1 MVNGFGLMLTVLLKQ
16 ENGFF
21 VKQIHMKIKTNPAE
35 GKGLYRGEFEH
46 DSCGIGFVAHLK
58 GRKSHNIITRGLDI
72 LRNMTHRGAE
82 GADSKTGDGAGVLIQ
97 IPRDF
102 YLIQGYE
109 LPPQGQFG
117 TGLLFLPRNK
127 EDAAGCEKILLG
139 IIKEEGVNV
148 IGFRDVPVNNSVLGE
163 ISLAAEPFIRQIL
176 LGADISQDDLERR
189 LYIIRKRAEKA
200 IRESDIGQKKSFYIP
215 SLSTKVLVYKG
226 MLTSIQLGEYFG
238 DLTDKRLQSA
248 IALVHSRFSTNTFP
262 SWDLAQPFR
271 MLGHN
276 GEINTIKG
284 NRLWMEARE
293 SILRSDKLGDLSRIY
308 PIIEPDMSDSAS
320 LDNVLEFLVM
330 SGKTLPYAMSVLIPE
345 SINAKNPISPELR
358 DFFHYHST
366 FMEPWDGPAS
376 LIFSDG
382 RYIGGMLDRNGLRPS
397 RYLITKNDLIV
408 MGSESGVLTFPPE
421 EIQEKGR
428 LKAGK
433 MLLVDTEEGRI
444 YYDNELKN
452 KLAAEFPYGKWIQ
465 ENMVTLDEI
474 ETGHNVTPDMGADYE
489 KYSTV
494 FNYSVEDTEKIIKEM
509 AATGKEPIG
518 SMGNDIPLVVLS
530 EKPCRLFNYFKQLFA
545 QVTNP
550 PIDPIREELV
560 MTLSGYLG
568 SLQQNLLDESPDKVK
583 MVRFRNPVISN
594 TYFQVVKNLRYKGFS
609 SADLYMHFD
618 PSQGA
623 DGLRKAVERLCQDA
637 EKAVDEGK
645 NYIILSDRGINKE
658 TAPIPSLM
666 AVSAVHH
673 YLIEKRKRM
682 QIDLV
687 VESAE
692 PREVMHFALLFGY
705 GASIIN
711 PYMSFAIIDR
721 LVKNKAI
728 QLDYQKAESNYIDSI
743 NKGLLKIMSKMG
755 ISTLRSYRSSQIFEA
770 VGIHQDVID
779 RYFSGTTSRIGGI
792 GLDEIAEEALI
803 PHRKAFGNEAIP
815 QLLVEG
821 VYAWR
826 KNGEHHGWNPDTV
839 SLLQWSTRT
848 GDRSIFRKYAALAD
862 ADTTKPGFIRGL
874 LKWKKNPIP
883 VEEVEPAENIMKRFV
898 TGAMSYGAIS
908 LEAHET
914 LALAMN
920 KIGGR
925 SNTGEGG
932 EDPIR
937 FKPREDGTSTR
948 SAIKQVAS
956 GRFGV
961 TTEYLV
967 NADEIQIKIAQG
979 AKPGE
984 GGQLP
989 GHKIDKI
996 IAKTRYSIP
1005 GITLIS
1011 PPPHHDIYS
1020 IEDLAQLIFD
1030 LKNVNPAAKISV
1042 KLVSEAGVGTIA
1054 AGVTKAGADLI
1065 TISGFEGGTGASP
1078 TSSIQH
1084 AGLPLELGLVE
1095 TQQTLVMNNLRRK
1108 VMLQT
1113 DGQLKTARDI
1123 ILAALMGAEE
1133 FGFSTSALVVLG
1145 CVMMRKCHLNT
1156 CPAGVATQNPELR
1169 KRFQGKADYLV
1180 NFFSF
1185 LAEDV
1190 REYLAELGFRK
1201 FEDIIGRL
1209 DLLERNSG
1217 NDNWKTKK
1225 LNLDSLL
1232 SVPAGAGSNPSRCIE
1247 KQSSKLDDVL
1257 DHELIREADKA
1268 IHEKQPVVIEMTIRN
1283 TDRTTGAMLSGI
1295 ITKLHGPAGLPD
1307 GTISCRFRG
1316 SAGQSFGAFLAP
1328 GIELRLEG
1336 DSNDYLGKGLSGGRI
1351 IVIPPPGSSFEP
1363 DRNIITGNTV
1373 LYGATR
1379 GEIYISGVAGERFGV
1394 RNSGATAVV
1403 EGVGNHCCEYMTG
1416 GRIVVLGTTG
1426 SNFAAGMSGGIA
1438 YVLNESGN
1446 FDYFCNM
1453 GMVELTLVEESG
1465 DLKELQELI
1474 RRHFEFTGSKKA
1486 EMILNDPG
1494 KYLPMFIK
1502 VIPYDYKRVLG
1513 EQKLEELKKK
1523 IAGVE
1528 MDVEF
1533 GPRV

>member
-1 MVNGFGLMLTVLLKQ
+1 MRKETEQKG
-16 ENGFF
+16 E
-21 VKQIHMKIKTNPAE
+21 
-35 GKGLYRGEFEH
+35 KGLYRDEFEH

-58 GRKSHNIITRGLDI
+58 GRKSHTIITQGLDI

-117 TGLLFLPRNK
+117 TGLLFLPRDRR
-127 EDAAGCEKILLG
+127 EAAECEEILLA
-139 IIKEEGVNV
+139 IIKEEGVGL
-148 IGFRDVPVNNSVLGE
+148 IGFRDVPVNNTVLGE
-163 ISLAAEPFIRQIL
+163 ISLAAEPYIKQIL
-176 LGADISQDDLERR
+176 LEADIKQDELERK
-189 LYIIRKRAEKA
+189 LYIIRKRVERAV
-200 IRESDIGQKKSFYIP
+200 RESDISQKKSFYIP

-226 MLTSIQLGEYFG
+226 MLTSMQLGEYFC

-293 SILRSDKLGDLSRIY
+293 SILKSDKLGDLSRIY
-308 PIIEPDMSDSAS
+308 PVIEPEMSDSAS

-330 SGKTLPYAMSVLIPE
+330 SGKSLPYAMSILIPE

-358 DFFHYHST
+358 DFYHYHST

-397 RYLITKNDLIV
+397 RYLITKSELIV

-433 MLLVDTEEGRI
+433 MLLVDTEEGKI

-474 ETGHNVTPDMGADYE
+474 ETGQNVTPDMGADYN

-618 PSQGA
+618 PAKGA
-623 DGLRKAVERLCQDA
+623 EGLEKAIGRLCLDA

-645 NYIILSDRGINKE
+645 NYIILSDRGININN
-658 TAPIPSLM
+658 APIPSLM

-682 QIDLV
+682 QIDIV

-728 QLDYQKAESNYIDSI
+728 QLDYQKAESNYINSI

-779 RYFSGTTSRIGGI
+779 RYFAGTTSRIGGI
-792 GLDEIAEEALI
+792 GMSEIAEEVLI
-803 PHRKAFGNEAIP
+803 PHRKAFVSNEGP
-815 QLLVEG
+815 QLLIEG
-821 VYAWR
+821 VYSWR
-826 KNGEHHGWNPDTV
+826 KHGEHHGWNPETV
-839 SLLQWSTRT
+839 SLLQWSTRN
-848 GDRSIFRKYAALAD
+848 GDRSIFRKYSASAD

-883 VEEVEPAENIMKRFV
+883 LEDVEPAENIMKRFV

-908 LEAHET
+908 MDAHET

-920 KIGGR
+920 RIGGR

-932 EDPIR
+932 EDPLR

-948 SAIKQVAS
+948 SSIKQVAS

-961 TTEYLV
+961 TAEYLV

-1030 LKNVNPAAKISV
+1030 LKNVNPEAKISV
-1042 KLVSEAGVGTIA
+1042 KLVSETGVGTIA

-1078 TSSIQH
+1078 VSSIQH
-1084 AGLPLELGLVE
+1084 AGLPLELGLIE

-1108 VMLQT
+1108 VMLQA
-1113 DGQLKTARDI
+1113 DGQLKT
-1123 ILAALMGAEE
+1123 
-1133 FGFSTSALVVLG
+1133 
-1145 CVMMRKCHLNT
+1145 
-1156 CPAGVATQNPELR
+1156 
-1169 KRFQGKADYLV
+1169 
-1180 NFFSF
+1180 
-1185 LAEDV
+1185 
-1190 REYLAELGFRK
+1190 
-1201 FEDIIGRL
+1201 
-1209 DLLERNSG
+1209 
-1217 NDNWKTKK
+1217 
-1225 LNLDSLL
+1225 
-1232 SVPAGAGSNPSRCIE
+1232 
-1247 KQSSKLDDVL
+1247 
-1257 DHELIREADKA
+1257 
-1268 IHEKQPVVIEMTIRN
+1268 
-1283 TDRTTGAMLSGI
+1283 
-1295 ITKLHGPAGLPD
+1295 
-1307 GTISCRFRG
+1307 
-1316 SAGQSFGAFLAP
+1316 
-1328 GIELRLEG
+1328 
-1336 DSNDYLGKGLSGGRI
+1336 
-1351 IVIPPPGSSFEP
+1351 
-1363 DRNIITGNTV
+1363 
-1373 LYGATR
+1373 
-1379 GEIYISGVAGERFGV
+1379 
-1394 RNSGATAVV
+1394 
-1403 EGVGNHCCEYMTG
+1403 
-1416 GRIVVLGTTG
+1416 
-1426 SNFAAGMSGGIA
+1426 
-1438 YVLNESGN
+1438 
-1446 FDYFCNM
+1446 
-1453 GMVELTLVEESG
+1453 
-1465 DLKELQELI
+1465 
-1474 RRHFEFTGSKKA
+1474 
-1486 EMILNDPG
+1486 
-1494 KYLPMFIK
+1494 
-1502 VIPYDYKRVLG
+1502 
-1513 EQKLEELKKK
+1513 
-1523 IAGVE
+1523 
-1528 MDVEF
+1528 
-1533 GPRV
+1533 